1 MKVSAKRA
9 EYVALMALIL
19 SVVFFTVSFFLAGW
33 SGSFA
38 IFSLSW
44 LILAAALIWLVLV
57 IQFHQRSLAEQEK
70 LEMAQLAKSGQE
82 GTIFRSSEGR
92 AGLFAVAQR
101 RLELFEKWFIPFFS
115 GLIAAY
121 ETALGLYL
129 WSRIPEPTQIELS
142 RPLICAIYMVAM
154 AFVSFLISR
163 YATGM
168 AAQGQWTPLR
178 GGGGMLFAV
187 ALLCFVTAVG
197 LALVQFKVSVVIIVI
212 RWIVPVLLVVLG
224 AEATL
229 NVILD
234 IYRPRLKGRY
244 SRAGFD
250 SRLLG
255 LINEPGGILRTAATA
270 IDYQFGFKVSQTW
283 FYKLLEKAV
292 VPLLLFGAASLYLAS
307 TLAVIG
313 PDEEAVIERFGRP
326 MVVDGSRTL
335 DSGLIFKWPWPIDI
349 IYKYPAKKVQQLDI
363 GFVAHTDPQLVDK
376 PLLWGLDHYKEE
388 YNLLVATE
396 SLGGEAREVGGA
408 VPVSLIRAA
417 IPVQYRIKDLYS
429 YVYLH
434 KDPAKTLEAICYREV
449 VRFAA
454 SAKIETDR
462 QGSSKSEME
471 SLLGAGRAKAAEI
484 LKRRIQAR
492 ADEERLGVE
501 IVFLGLPGF
510 HPPPKVAD
518 DYQQVVGSVQN
529 KQALVLEAQAERDRI
544 LSSLAGSVHKAG
556 ELYSL
561 AGQYQQAR
569 AEGDV
574 TAVAEAEDNLDS
586 ALERAKGDIF
596 ATLREAQSYGFEK
609 ARLARATGE
618 RFAEQLK
625 AYMAAPEIYRRELL
639 LAVLEESLENIRKYV
654 VITDPNDTQ
663 VFIIDV
669 QEKLTPSL
677 YDISGLGV
685 EGKEAGK

>member
-1 MKVSAKRA
+1 MKISAKRA
-9 EYVALMALIL
+9 EYVALSALVVSI
-19 SVVFFTVSFFLAGW
+19 VFFSVSFFLAGW
-33 SGSFA
+33 SGSFTIYA
-38 IFSLSW
+38 LSW
-44 LILAAALIWLVLV
+44 LILSSVLIWLVLV
-57 IQFHQRSLAEQEK
+57 IQFHQRALAEQEK
-70 LEMAQLAKSGQE
+70 LEMAQLAKSGQDR
-82 GTIFRSSEGR
+82 TIFRSSEGQE
-92 AGLFAVAQR
+92 GLFAVAQR
-101 RLELFEKWFIPFFS
+101 RLKLFEKWFIPIFS

-121 ETALGLYL
+121 QIAFGLYL
-129 WSRIPEPTQIELS
+129 WSKVPKPEQIELS

-168 AAQGQWTPLR
+168 AAESRWMPLR
-178 GGGGMLFAV
+178 GGGGVLFVV
-187 ALLCFVTAVG
+187 ALLCFAVAVG
-197 LALVQFKVSVVIIVI
+197 LALVQFKINVVIVVM

-224 AEATL
+224 AETTL

-234 IYRPRLKGRY
+234 IYRPRLKGQY

-292 VPLLLFGAASLYLAS
+292 VPLLLFCIASLHLAS
-307 TLAVIG
+307 CLVVIG
-313 PDEEAVIERFGRP
+313 PDEEAVIERLGRP
-326 MVVDGSRTL
+326 MIVDGSRTL
-335 DSGLIFKWPWPIDI
+335 GSGIIFKWPWPIDI
-349 IYKYPAKKVQQLDI
+349 IYKYPAKKIHQLDI
-363 GFVAHTDPQLVDK
+363 GFVAHTDPRLANQ
-376 PLLWGLDHYKEE
+376 PLLWGMDHYKEE

-396 SLGGEAREVGGA
+396 SLGGEPRQVGGA

-417 IPVQYRIKDLYS
+417 IPVQYRVKDLYS
-429 YVYLH
+429 YLYLH
-434 KDPAKTLEAICYREV
+434 KDPSKTLEAICYREV

-462 QGSSKSEME
+462 QGSSTSGKE
-471 SLLGAGRAKAAEI
+471 SLLGAGRAKAAAI
-484 LKRRIQAR
+484 LKQRIQDK
-492 ADEERLGVE
+492 ADEQQLGVE

-510 HPPPKVAD
+510 HPPPKVAE
-518 DYQQVVGSVQN
+518 DYQQVVGSVQK
-529 KQALVLEAQAERDRI
+529 KQALVLEAQAKRDRD
-544 LSSLAGSVHKAG
+544 LSSLAGSVQKAS

-561 AGQYQQAR
+561 AQSYQQAR
-569 AEGDV
+569 AGVDAS
-574 TAVAEAEDNLDS
+574 AVAEAEGNLDE
-586 ALERAKGDIF
+586 AFEQAEGDIF
-596 ATLREAQSYGFEK
+596 ATVREAQSYGFEK

-639 LAVLEESLENIRKYV
+639 LSVLEESLANIRKYV
-654 VITDPNDTQ
+654 VVTDPNDTQ

-677 YDISGLGV
+677 YELSGL
-685 EGKEAGK
+685 EEAGK